1 MMRTL
6 AIIWIL
12 VFAGT
17 NTAHAQHNPELK
29 KLNGYWVQS
38 EDRGFSYSSV
48 LIFDE
53 TGDGRLTG
61 RAYFISAADDTQEFD
76 IDEIQLD
83 GDSLSFSINDTPI
96 NFFGV
101 LNVTGKFCE
110 GIFLMEG
117 NNSIQV
123 RHRHMNAAEFRAYS
137 KRRQPQERIIKR
149 EIDADDGLIISQLN
163 VATYPVIF

>member
-1 MMRTL
+1 MRTL

-17 NTAHAQHNPELK
+17 HSAHAQHNPELK

-48 LIFDE
+48 LFFNE

-61 RAYFISAADDTQEFD
+61 RAYFYSAADDTQEFD
-76 IDEIQLD
+76 IDEIHLD
-83 GDSLSFSINDTPI
+83 GDSLSFSIDNTPI

-101 LNVTGKFCE
+101 LNMTGKFCE
-110 GIFLMEG
+110 GIFLLEG
-117 NNSIQV
+117 NNSIRV
-123 RHRHMNAAEFRAYS
+123 RHRRMSAEEFRS
-137 KRRQPQERIIKR
+137 FSGRRQPQERIIKR

-163 VATYPVIF
+163 VATFPVIF